1 MSEHLLV
8 FHEGKRER
16 IKFSLISPTFRR
28 PDEVAEFL
36 DSLQNQSYTDFEVIL
51 ADGTPHTS
59 LADIAR
65 KHRGNLDLTFLY
77 ESGLPVSAAR
87 NAAAAVARGHYFVFL
102 DSDCLIPPDYLN
114 IVSEQLLLEELH
126 LFGGPDA
133 AHPSFTP
140 VQRAISYSMTGL
152 LTTGGIRGKKTRLG
166 VFHPRGFNMGVQRD
180 WFQSVGGYSTLKCGE
195 DIELSMRL
203 IAAGAKS
210 ALIPKAKVFHKRRT
224 DFNAFYR
231 QVYRFG
237 AARIHLHLAHKGQLN
252 PTHVFPAAFL
262 LFHLALI
269 PALFLPKVLLF
280 MLLMSG
286 TYSILLL
293 LHASIQERSL
303 FVGLLSVRAAY
314 TQLMGYGS
322 GFLHNAWVVYVRNR
336 PEGLDL

>member
-8 FHEGKRER
+8 FHEGQREN
-16 IKFSLISPTFRR
+16 IDFSLISPTFRR

-36 DSLQNQSYTDFEVIL
+36 DSLQSQSYSNFEVIL
-51 ADGTPHTS
+51 ADGTPHQS
-59 LADIAR
+59 LSEIAR
-65 KHRGNLDLTFLY
+65 NHRGNLDLTFLY

-87 NAAAAVARGHYFVFL
+87 NAAAAVARGQYFIFL
-102 DSDCLIPPDYLN
+102 DSDCLIPPDYLTTISN
-114 IVSEQLLLEELH
+114 ELKKQELQ

-140 VQRAISYSMTGL
+140 IQRAISYSMTGL
-152 LTTGGIRGKKTRLG
+152 FTTGGIRGKKTRLG
-166 VFHPRGFNMGVQRD
+166 VFHPRGFNMGVHRD

-195 DIELSMRL
+195 DIDLSMRL

-237 AARIHLHLAHKGQLN
+237 AARIHLHLAHKGQLKA
-252 PTHVFPAAFL
+252 THVFPAAFL
-262 LFHLALI
+262 LFHLAFI
-269 PALFLPKVLLF
+269 PALFFPKL
-280 MLLMSG
+280 LLMMMLGSG
-286 TYSILLL
+286 FYTLLL
-293 LHASIQERSL
+293 LVHASIQERSL
-303 FVGLLSVRAAY
+303 FVGILAVRAAY
-314 TQLMGYGS
+314 TQLMGYGA
-322 GFLHNAWVVYVRNR
+322 GFLHNAWEVYGRNR

>member
-1 MSEHLLV
+1 MSEHLQV
-8 FHEGKRER
+8 FHEGNREH
-16 IKFSLISPTFRR
+16 IEFSLISPTFRR

-36 DSLQNQSYTDFEVIL
+36 DSLQSQTYPHFEVIL
-51 ADGTPHTS
+51 ADGTPQNS

-65 KHRGNLDLTFLY
+65 NHRGNLDLTFLY

-87 NAAAAVARGHYFVFL
+87 NAAAAVARGRYFIFL
-102 DSDCLIPPDYLN
+102 DSDCLIPHDYLS
-114 IVSEQLLLEELH
+114 IVSEHLLREDLN

-133 AHPSFTP
+133 AHPSFSP

-152 LTTGGIRGKKTRLG
+152 FTTGGIRGKKTRVG

-237 AARIHLHLAHKGQLN
+237 AARIHLHLAHKGQLKA
-252 PTHVFPAAFL
+252 THVFPAAFL

-269 PALFLPKVLLF
+269 PALLLPK
-280 MLLMSG
+280 MLLIMLLISG
-286 TYSILLL
+286 IYSLLILF
-293 LHASIQERSL
+293 HASIQERSL

-314 TQLMGYGS
+314 TQLMGYGA
-322 GFLHNAWVVYVRNR
+322 GFLHNAWEVYGRNR

>member
-1 MSEHLLV
+1 MFEHLLV
-8 FHEGKRER
+8 FHEGNRER
-16 IKFSLISPTFRR
+16 IEFSLISPTFRR

-36 DSLQNQSYTDFEVIL
+36 DSLQNQTYPHFEVIL
-51 ADGTPHTS
+51 ADGTPQIS
-59 LADIAR
+59 LAHIAQ

-87 NAAAAVARGHYFVFL
+87 NAAASFARGQYFIFL
-102 DSDCLIPPDYLN
+102 DSDCLIPPDYLS
-114 IVSEQLLLEELH
+114 IVSEHLLRENLH

-140 VQRAISYSMTGL
+140 IQRAISYSMTGL
-152 LTTGGIRGKKTRLG
+152 FTTGGIRGKKTRLG
-166 VFHPRGFNMGVQRD
+166 VFHPRGFNMGIHRD
-180 WFQSVGGYSTLKCGE
+180 WFQSVGGFSTLKCGE

-237 AARIHLHLAHKGQLN
+237 AARIHLHLAHKGQLKA
-252 PTHVFPAAFL
+252 THIFPAAFL
-262 LFHLALI
+262 LFHLTLI
-269 PALFLPKVLLF
+269 PALFLPK
-280 MLLMSG
+280 MLLIMLLLSG
-286 TYSILLL
+286 FYALLIL

-314 TQLMGYGS
+314 TQLMGYGA
-322 GFLHNAWVVYVRNR
+322 GFLHNAWEVYARNR
-336 PEGLDL
+336 PEGLNL

>member
-1 MSEHLLV
+1 MSEHLQV
-8 FHEGKRER
+8 FHEGNREH
-16 IKFSLISPTFRR
+16 IEFSLISPTFRR

-36 DSLQNQSYTDFEVIL
+36 DSLQSQTYPHFEVIL
-51 ADGTPHTS
+51 ADGTPQIS
-59 LADIAR
+59 LAEIAR
-65 KHRGNLDLTFLY
+65 NHRGNLDLTFLY

-87 NAAAAVARGHYFVFL
+87 NAAAAVARGRYFIFL
-102 DSDCLIPPDYLN
+102 DSDCLIPHDYLS
-114 IVSEQLLLEELH
+114 IVSEHLLREDLN

-133 AHPSFTP
+133 AHPSFSP

-152 LTTGGIRGKKTRLG
+152 FTTGGIRGKKTRVG

-237 AARIHLHLAHKGQLN
+237 AARIHLHLAHKGQLKA
-252 PTHVFPAAFL
+252 THVFPAAFL

-269 PALFLPKVLLF
+269 PALLLPK
-280 MLLMSG
+280 MLLIMLLISG
-286 TYSILLL
+286 IYSLLILF
-293 LHASIQERSL
+293 HASIQERSL

-314 TQLMGYGS
+314 TQLMGYGA
-322 GFLHNAWVVYVRNR
+322 GFLHNAWEVYGRNR

>member
-1 MSEHLLV
+1 MSEHLQV
-8 FHEGKRER
+8 FHEGNREH
-16 IKFSLISPTFRR
+16 IEFSLISPTFRR

-36 DSLQNQSYTDFEVIL
+36 DSLQSQTYPHFEVIL
-51 ADGTPHTS
+51 ADGTPQIS

-65 KHRGNLDLTFLY
+65 NHRGNLDLTFLY

-87 NAAAAVARGHYFVFL
+87 NAAAAVARGRYFIFL
-102 DSDCLIPPDYLN
+102 DSDCLIPPDYLS
-114 IVSEQLLLEELH
+114 IVSEHLLRADLN

-133 AHPSFTP
+133 AHPSFSP

-152 LTTGGIRGKKTRLG
+152 FTTGGIRGKKTRVG

-195 DIELSMRL
+195 DIESSMRL

-237 AARIHLHLAHKGQLN
+237 AARIHLHLAHKGQLKA
-252 PTHVFPAAFL
+252 THVFPAAFL

-269 PALFLPKVLLF
+269 PALLLPK
-280 MLLMSG
+280 MLLIMLLISG
-286 TYSILLL
+286 IYSLLILF
-293 LHASIQERSL
+293 HASIQERSL

-314 TQLMGYGS
+314 TQLMGYGA
-322 GFLHNAWVVYVRNR
+322 GFLHNAWEVYGRNR

>member
-1 MSEHLLV
+1 MSEHLQV
-8 FHEGKRER
+8 FHEGNREH
-16 IKFSLISPTFRR
+16 IEFSLISPTFRR

-36 DSLQNQSYTDFEVIL
+36 DSLQSQTYPHFEVIL
-51 ADGTPHTS
+51 ADGTPQIS
-59 LADIAR
+59 LAEIAR
-65 KHRGNLDLTFLY
+65 NHRGNLDLTFLY

-87 NAAAAVARGHYFVFL
+87 NAAAAVARGRYFIFL
-102 DSDCLIPPDYLN
+102 DSDCLIPPDYLS
-114 IVSEQLLLEELH
+114 IISEHLLREDLN

-133 AHPSFTP
+133 AHPSFSP

-152 LTTGGIRGKKTRLG
+152 FTTGGIRGKKTRVG

-237 AARIHLHLAHKGQLN
+237 AARIHLHLAHKGQLKA
-252 PTHVFPAAFL
+252 THVFPAAFL

-269 PALFLPKVLLF
+269 PALLLPKVLLI

-286 TYSILLL
+286 IYSLLILF
-293 LHASIQERSL
+293 HASIQERSL

-314 TQLMGYGS
+314 TQLMGYGA
-322 GFLHNAWVVYVRNR
+322 GFLHNAWEVYGRNR